1 MRAGF
6 LFVVPALLGL
16 VACGDD
22 TGADPSP
29 RESEAI
35 ATIIDAELTDDE
47 ERCLLDGLDATG
59 VGAESVIDGTL
70 DGDGDSA
77 LFAVAVTC
85 VDDLA
90 QIPAFVQVFIDSAAT
105 EGVTITPDE
114 ARCAIDTLR
123 EVDAETAIARCV
135 DLGGIDDRENDDAPD
150 EAYLALLTES
160 CEGGNNQ
167 ACDELYEVA
176 PSESV
181 ELEVGRTCAGRLPD
195 SIGLRCFLD
204 LDG

>member
-1 MRAGF
+1 MRTG
-6 LFVVPALLGL
+6 VPLALLALLGL
-16 VACGDD
+16 VGCGDD
-22 TGADPSP
+22 TAADPSP
-29 RESEAI
+29 AESEAI
-35 ATIIDAELTDDE
+35 ASIIDAEINDDE
-47 ERCLLDGLDATG
+47 ERCLLAGLDESG

-70 DGDGDSA
+70 EGDDDAGVFA
-77 LFAVAVTC
+77 LAVAC

-90 QIPAFVQVFIDSAAT
+90 EIPAFVQVFIDSAAA
-105 EGVTITPDE
+105 EGVTLTEPE

-135 DLGGIDDRENDDAPD
+135 DLDDAGSSDTPD
-150 EAYLALLTES
+150 EAYLALLTEA

-176 PSESV
+176 PDDSA